1 MLEIK
6 NKPME
11 ISFDDK
17 DLEELIFTGK
27 NRKYKKLSKDKV
39 LMKALVDVYNY
50 MNAVSCVKD
59 LKPYSFLHYEVL
71 KHIGLSS
78 VRIMNG
84 RVERLL
90 FAEYENGIRITI
102 IELNE
107 THYGRK
113 K

>member
-1 MLEIK
+1 
-6 NKPME
+6 ME

-39 LMKALVDVYNY
+39 FMKALVDVYNY
-50 MNAVSCVKD
+50 T
-59 LKPYSFLHYEVL
+59 
-71 KHIGLSS
+71 
-78 VRIMNG
+78 
-84 RVERLL
+84 
-90 FAEYENGIRITI
+90 EYENGIRITI

>member
-1 MLEIK
+1 
-6 NKPME
+6 ME

-27 NRKYKKLSKDKV
+27 NRKYKKLSKDKAFV
-39 LMKALVDVYNY
+39 SALIDVYNY
-50 MNAVSCVKD
+50 MSAVNCTKD
-59 LKPYSFLHYEVL
+59 LKAYSFLHYEEL

-78 VRIMNG
+78 VRIING

-90 FAEYENGIRITI
+90 FAEYENGVRITI

-107 THYGRK
+107 THYGK
-113 K
+113 KK

>member
-1 MLEIK
+1 MD
-6 NKPME
+6 

-27 NRKYKKLSKDKV
+27 NRKYKKISKDKKFV
-39 LMKALVDVYNY
+39 SALIDVYNY
-50 MNAVSCVKD
+50 MRSAVCTND
-59 LKPYSFLHYEVL
+59 LRPYSFLHYEQL

-107 THYGRK
+107 THYGNK

>member
-1 MLEIK
+1 MK
-6 NKPME
+6 
-11 ISFDDK
+11 ISFEDE

-27 NRKYKKLSKDKV
+27 NRKYKKISKDKV
-39 LMKALVDVYNY
+39 FMRALIDVYNY
-50 MNAVSCVKD
+50 MDAAKCVND

-107 THYGRK
+107 THYGK
-113 K
+113 KK

>member
-1 MLEIK
+1 
-6 NKPME
+6 ME

-39 LMKALVDVYNY
+39 FMKALVD
-50 MNAVSCVKD
+50 AVSCVKD
-59 LKPYSFLHYEVL
+59 LQPYSFLHYEVL

>member
-1 MLEIK
+1 
-6 NKPME
+6 
-11 ISFDDK
+11 
-17 DLEELIFTGK
+17 
-27 NRKYKKLSKDKV
+27 
-39 LMKALVDVYNY
+39 
-50 MNAVSCVKD
+50 
-59 LKPYSFLHYEVL
+59 
-71 KHIGLSS
+71 
-78 VRIMNG
+78 MNG

>member
-39 LMKALVDVYNY
+39 FMKALVDVYNLSLIHISHVTAGCRLLCHQRNLKGY
-50 MNAVSCVKD
+50 RVGGNAAKCGYKLGKIHIGKGAVSYTHLVEV
-59 LKPYSFLHYEVL
+59 HYT
-71 KHIGLSS
+71 G
-78 VRIMNG
+78 
-84 RVERLL
+84 
-90 FAEYENGIRITI
+90 
-102 IELNE
+102 
-107 THYGRK
+107 
-113 K
+113 

>member
-1 MLEIK
+1 
-6 NKPME
+6 ME
-11 ISFDDK
+11 ISFEDE

-27 NRKYKKLSKDKV
+27 NHKYKKLSKDKAF
-39 LMKALVDVYNY
+39 MRALIDVYNY
-50 MNAVSCVKD
+50 MDAASCAND
-59 LKPYSFLHYEVL
+59 LKSYSFLHYEAL

-107 THYGRK
+107 THYGK
-113 K
+113 KK